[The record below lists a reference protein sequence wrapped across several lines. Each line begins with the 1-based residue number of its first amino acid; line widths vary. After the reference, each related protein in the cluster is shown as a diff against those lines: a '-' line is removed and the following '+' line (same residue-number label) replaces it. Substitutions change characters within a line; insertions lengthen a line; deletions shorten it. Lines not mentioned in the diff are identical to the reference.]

1 MIKSMTGFGRGEVV
15 TDECRVTVEIKAV
28 NHRYCDIN
36 MKLPRKLNSLDN
48 KLRGLIKK
56 SVSRGKLDV
65 FIGYEDLSEHS
76 IGLKVSETVSRQ
88 YVRAFSD
95 LSDMLGIPNDVTVMR
110 IARMPEVL
118 TLTEEEIDVAVIEAH
133 LIRALEQALEKFSE
147 SRLLEGCH
155 LKEDILG
162 KLAEMNENITKIE
175 QLYPRVLAQY
185 RTKLEDKVHE
195 LLSDTGID
203 ENRIAAEVVIYADKV
218 CVDEETVRLRSHIAN
233 MEKEFG
239 TGGGIGRK
247 LDFIAQE
254 MNREANTIL
263 SKSNDM
269 DIANCA
275 IELKTGIEKIREQ
288 VQNIE

>member
-76 IGLKVSETVSRQ
+76 IELKVSETVSRQ

-162 KLAEMNENITKIE
+162 KLAEMNENIT
-175 QLYPRVLAQY
+175 
-185 RTKLEDKVHE
+185 
-195 LLSDTGID
+195 
-203 ENRIAAEVVIYADKV
+203 
-218 CVDEETVRLRSHIAN
+218 
-233 MEKEFG
+233 
-239 TGGGIGRK
+239 
-247 LDFIAQE
+247 
-254 MNREANTIL
+254 
-263 SKSNDM
+263 
-269 DIANCA
+269 
-275 IELKTGIEKIREQ
+275 
-288 VQNIE
+288 